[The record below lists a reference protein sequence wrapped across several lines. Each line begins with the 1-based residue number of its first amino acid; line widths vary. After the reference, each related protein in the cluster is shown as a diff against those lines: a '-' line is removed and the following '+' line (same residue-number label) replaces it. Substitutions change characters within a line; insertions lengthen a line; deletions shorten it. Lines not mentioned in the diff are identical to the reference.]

1 MLTLKEIKPDDPN
14 YHEPLDKLIEDLGH
28 ARPSLTYGDVVI
40 TVEELTDALHYLADY
55 QRRMKKYK
63 FRRLS
68 E

>member
-1 MLTLKEIKPDDPN
+1 MLTLKEIKPDDSN
-14 YHEPLDKLIEDLGH
+14 YHEPLDELIEDLAH